1 MKKQIIGPVNKF
13 SQTVE
18 ACVVFKSNMTI
29 AHLFPFKDR
38 IPPAMKSSV
47 VYK

>member
-18 ACVVFKSNMTI
+18 ACVVFKSSMTI
-29 AHLFPFKDR
+29 THVFPCKDH